1 MKIRTIGLA
10 LLCLATLISF
20 GAVTA
25 QDAPALT
32 IWADEITAPTL
43 QALGEDFADEYGVDV
58 VVQQIPFNDIRSQ
71 FVQTA
76 PTGEGPDILVGAH
89 DWLGELVVNG
99 LLTPVDLS
107 GIADEFNQN
116 AIDAFTY
123 NGEIYGLPYAVD
135 NVAFFRNTDLVPDA
149 PETWDE
155 VRQISEQLAA
165 DDIYGYVI
173 QQNDPWHSYSVVSAF
188 GGYVFGF
195 EEGEGYNPCD
205 VGLDS
210 PGTVDAY
217 TYLGNLAAD
226 GLMPLNLQQESM
238 WSLFTEGEAAMM
250 LTGSWALDTL
260 RASDIN
266 FAISAPPAGPGGPA
280 RPFLSA
286 RGFMVSSFTEDPI
299 LAQTFLT
306 EFVANDDTMQE
317 LFDAEKRPPAW
328 TNVEIDD
335 EAVAA
340 FTEAAANGAPQPSI
354 PEMGAVWDSWTNE
367 MSLCISDPSSCQSEA
382 ELAAGQVRQ
391 AIGDV
396 CPGGAGAGVTPEAT
410 AEATAGS

>member
-1 MKIRTIGLA
+1 MKFRALA
-10 LLCLATLISF
+10 LGLVCMLVLVSF
-20 GAVTA
+20 GAVVA
-25 QDAPALT
+25 QDTPTLL

-43 QALGEDFADEYGVDV
+43 ADLGDDFADEYGVEV
-58 VVQQIPFNDIRSQ
+58 IVQQIPFNDIRGQ

-89 DWLGELVVNG
+89 DWLGELVTNG
-99 LLTPVDLS
+99 LLTPVDVSLVS
-107 GIADEFNQN
+107 ENLNEN
-116 AIDAFTY
+116 AVDAFTY
-123 NGEIYGLPYAVD
+123 AGEVYGLPYAVD
-135 NVAFFRNTDLVPDA
+135 NVAFFRNVDLVPEA
-149 PETWDE
+149 PATWDE
-155 VRQISEQLAA
+155 VREISEQLAE

-173 QQNDPWHSYSVVSAF
+173 QHRDPWHSYSVMSAF

-195 EEGEGYNPCD
+195 EGGYDPCD

-210 PGTVDAY
+210 QGTIDAY
-217 TYLGNLAAD
+217 TFLGNLAAD
-226 GLMPLNLQQESM
+226 GLMPLSLTQEPM

-250 LTGSWALDTL
+250 LTGSWALETL

-266 FAISAPPAGPGGPA
+266 FEISAAPEGPGGPA

-286 RGFMVSSFTEDPI
+286 RGFMVSSFAEDPI

-306 EFVANDDTMQE
+306 EFVAQDDVQQD

-328 TNVEIDD
+328 LNVEIDD

-340 FTEAAANGAPQPSI
+340 FTEAAANGAPQPNI
-354 PEMGAVWDSWTNE
+354 PEMGAVWDSWSNE
-367 MSLCISDPSSCQSEA
+367 MELCLTNPAECAAEA
-382 ELAAGQVRQ
+382 ELAASQVRT

-396 CPGGAGAGVTPEAT
+396 CPANGEMMEEE
-410 AEATAGS
+410 AEATEAAS